1 MKRLVVMLSL
11 LTLITGCSLITIEE
25 QSYEQIVDSILGNN
39 SSLKN
44 VSLEGYS
51 YYLPKGVMLKKSNDY
66 NSILYYNHKKMYLY
80 VDAVSYYHKVES
92 EYEEDSSNYVSIEI
106 NKDNK
111 YGYLEITK
119 LEDYYFVEFMYNYA
133 KIEANVSE
141 EDLKKTITIM
151 AYVLNSVKYND
162 NVLNTKIGENAL
174 DYNEETFNIFKPKR
188 EDGTF
193 LEYDEL
199 YQYDSTTTTDED
211 TIDLE
216 EQVE

>member
-1 MKRLVVMLSL
+1 MKRLVVILSL

-80 VDAVSYYHKVES
+80 VDVVSYYNKVEN

-119 LEDYYFVEFMYNYA
+119 LEDYYFVEFMYNYT

-141 EDLKKTITIM
+141 EDLKKTITVM

-162 NVLNTKIGENAL
+162 NVLNTKIGENTL

>member
-1 MKRLVVMLSL
+1 MLSL
-11 LTLITGCSLITIEE
+11 LTLITGCSLVNIEE
-25 QSYEQIVDSILGNN
+25 QSYEQIIDSIFSIE

-51 YYLPKGVMLKKSNDY
+51 YYLPKGVILKKSNDY

-80 VDAVSYYHKVES
+80 IDAVSYYHKVES
-92 EYEEDSSNYVSIEI
+92 EYQEDSNNYVSMAI

-111 YGYLEITK
+111 KGYLEITK
-119 LEDYYFVEFMYNYA
+119 LEDYYFVEFMYNYT

-141 EDLKKTITIM
+141 DDLKKTVTTM
-151 AYVLNSVKYND
+151 AYILKNVKYND
-162 NVLNTKIGENAL
+162 NVLNTKIGENTL
-174 DYNEETFNIFKPKR
+174 DYNEEIFNIFKPKR
-188 EDGTF
+188 ENGTF

-199 YQYDSTTTTDED
+199 YQYESATTPDED

-216 EQVE
+216 ERVE